1 MVGAYLI
8 RHHGF
13 TVEQAIMHNNWEV
26 FARDPGKSY
35 RYLETVTGETWGEGA
50 ESVVDAGVLGLD

>member
-35 RYLETVTGETWGEGA
+35 RYLETVTGEMWVDGA
-50 ESVVDAGVLGLD
+50 ESVVGVGFSRQD